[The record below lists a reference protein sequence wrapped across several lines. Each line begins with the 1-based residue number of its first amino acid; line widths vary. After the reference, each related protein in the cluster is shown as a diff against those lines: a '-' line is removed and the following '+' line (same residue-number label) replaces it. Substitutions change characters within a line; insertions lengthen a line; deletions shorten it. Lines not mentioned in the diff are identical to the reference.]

1 MVIDQLN
8 VFSAFIGPFE
18 TDSPLLVDSDAV
30 RAGAV
35 ALQLLESIAWG
46 DPQVAENLGG
56 FEDQQL
62 PESHSLGAVVEL
74 AGTLPLPDPLGFL
87 VSERPDHVSNNNGQR
102 Y

>member
-1 MVIDQLN
+1 VIVDQLN
-8 VFSAFIGPFE
+8 IFGALIGPFE

-56 FEDQQL
+56 VEDQQL
-62 PESHSLGAVVEL
+62 PESNPLGAVVEL

-87 VSERPDHVSNNNGQR
+87 VSERPDHIINNNG
-102 Y
+102 